1 MRTCTP
7 HYRLHGAFNQ
17 NSSQNYI
24 FICSLTLYL
33 TGVCM
38 KVVQVA
44 FGFNFLVLFVSM
56 DFIQSYITQFVSMGD
71 FFSFLSDC

>member
-1 MRTCTP
+1 MYASLQTARCFQSKFLTK
-7 HYRLHGAFNQ
+7 LHFYMFINPLFDWCLYE
-17 NSSQNYI
+17 SSE
-24 FICSLTLYL
+24 
-33 TGVCM
+33 
-38 KVVQVA
+38 VA